1 MLFEWSGE
9 YIGVWLVDWCH
20 VSGVVC
26 GVSSDASSGVSSD
39 VSSGV
44 SSDVS
49 SDVQSGF
56 VD

>member
-39 VSSGV
+39 VSS
-44 SSDVS
+44 
-49 SDVQSGF
+49 DVQSGF